1 LPQKY
6 LTLNVNGSSQIEL
19 SMQHMEN
26 DITHIASMI
35 GEPVR
40 AKILWT
46 LMDGRAYTARELA
59 IGVETTPQNLSMHL
73 SKLLHAGLL
82 AVEAQGR
89 HRYYSYSRAE
99 VADLVEAMANL
110 IPAEQVLRK
119 DTDVVPIKFCRTC
132 YDHLAGK
139 VAVSIT
145 ESLLRQKLI
154 VYRGKDLD
162 VTLKGVQWFA
172 EWGIDCGEVK
182 KQRRAFAK
190 PCLDWTE
197 RRHHL
202 AGALGAALLEKMLE
216 AHWFRRTAQSR
227 AVVVTAKG
235 RQALEA
241 QFNVRW

>member
-1 LPQKY
+1 
-6 LTLNVNGSSQIEL
+6 
-19 SMQHMEN
+19 MEN
-26 DITHIASMI
+26 GITQIASLI

-73 SKLLHAGLL
+73 SKLLRAGLL

-89 HRYYSYSRAE
+89 HRYYTFSREE
-99 VADLVEAMANL
+99 VAYAVEAMANL
-110 IPAEQVLRK
+110 IPAGQAVRK
-119 DTDVVPIKFCRTC
+119 DPEVVPIKFCRTC

-139 VAVSIT
+139 VGVSIM

-154 VYRGKDLD
+154 VYRDKEADMTAKLD
-162 VTLKGVQWFA
+162 VTPKGALWFA
-172 EWGIDCGEVK
+172 EWGIDCGEIK
-182 KQRRAFAK
+182 RQRRAFAK
-190 PCLDWTE
+190 SCLDWTE

-216 AHWFRRTAQSR
+216 AHWVRRMTETR
-227 AVVVTAKG
+227 AVVVTGKG

-241 QFNVRW
+241 KFNLEW

>member
-1 LPQKY
+1 
-6 LTLNVNGSSQIEL
+6 
-19 SMQHMEN
+19 MEN
-26 DITHIASMI
+26 SITNIASLI

-73 SKLLHAGLL
+73 SKLLRAGLL
-82 AVEAQGR
+82 SVEAQGR
-89 HRYYSYSRAE
+89 HRYYTYSRPE
-99 VADLVEAMANL
+99 VADAIEAMANL
-110 IPAEQVLRK
+110 VPAEQMIRK
-119 DTDVVPIKFCRTC
+119 DMDAVPIKFCRTC

-139 VAVSIT
+139 VGVAVT

-154 VYRGKDLD
+154 VYREKELD
-162 VTLKGVQWFA
+162 VTQKGLQWFA
-172 EWGIDCGEVK
+172 EWGIDCAEVK
-182 KQRRAFAK
+182 EQRRAFAK

-216 AHWFRRTAQSR
+216 AHWLRRTAQSR

-235 RQALEA
+235 RQALEDR
-241 QFNVRW
+241 FNIQL

>member
-1 LPQKY
+1 
-6 LTLNVNGSSQIEL
+6 
-19 SMQHMEN
+19 MEN
-26 DITHIASMI
+26 DITHIASLI

-73 SKLLHAGLL
+73 GKLLRAGLL
-82 AVEAQGR
+82 SVEAQGR
-89 HRYYSYSRAE
+89 HRYYRFSRRE
-99 VADLVEAMANL
+99 VADAIEAMANL
-110 IPAEQVLRK
+110 VPAEQAMRK
-119 DTDVVPIKFCRTC
+119 DMGAVPIDYCRTC

-139 VAVSIT
+139 VGVAIA

-154 VYRGKDLD
+154 VYRDKELD
-162 VTLKGVQWFA
+162 VTPKGVQWFA
-172 EWGIDCGEVK
+172 ELGIDCGEIRL
-182 KQRRAFAK
+182 QRRVFAK

-216 AHWFRRTAQSR
+216 THWLRRTAQSR

-241 QFNVRW
+241 YFAVQW

>member
-1 LPQKY
+1 
-6 LTLNVNGSSQIEL
+6 
-19 SMQHMEN
+19 MEN
-26 DITHIASMI
+26 SITQIATMI

-73 SKLLHAGLL
+73 GKLLRAGLL

-89 HRYYSYSRAE
+89 HRYFTFSRVE
-99 VADLVEAMANL
+99 VAYAIEAMANL
-110 IPAEQVLRK
+110 VPAEQGIRK
-119 DTDVVPIKFCRTC
+119 DMDAVPIKFCRTC

-139 VAVSIT
+139 VGVLIT
-145 ESLLRQKLI
+145 EGLLRQKLI
-154 VYRGKDLD
+154 VYRDKELD
-162 VTLKGVQWFA
+162 VTQKGMQWFA
-172 EWGIDCGEVK
+172 EWGIDCGELRR
-182 KQRRAFAK
+182 QRRAFAK

-216 AHWFRRTAQSR
+216 AHWLRRMAQSR
-227 AVVVTAKG
+227 AVVVTARG
-235 RQALEA
+235 RQALETHFSI
-241 QFNVRW
+241 QW

>member
-1 LPQKY
+1 
-6 LTLNVNGSSQIEL
+6 
-19 SMQHMEN
+19 MEN
-26 DITHIASMI
+26 SLSEIASLI

-40 AKILWT
+40 AKVLWT

-73 SKLLHAGLL
+73 SKLLRAGLL
-82 AVEAQGR
+82 SVEAQGR
-89 HRYYSYSRAE
+89 HRYYTFSRPE
-99 VADLVEAMANL
+99 VADLIEAMANL
-110 IPAEQVLRK
+110 IPAEQAVRK
-119 DTDVVPIKFCRTC
+119 DTDAVPIKFCRTC

-139 VAVSIT
+139 VGVSIA

-154 VYRGKDLD
+154 VYRDKELE
-162 VTLKGVQWFA
+162 VTQKGVQWFA
-172 EWGIDCGEVK
+172 ELGIDCAAVRQ
-182 KQRRAFAK
+182 QRRAFAK

-216 AHWFRRTAQSR
+216 AHWLRRTAQSR

-235 RQALEA
+235 RQALEVH
-241 QFNVRW
+241 FNVLS

>member
-1 LPQKY
+1 
-6 LTLNVNGSSQIEL
+6 
-19 SMQHMEN
+19 MEN
-26 DITHIASMI
+26 GITQIASLI

-82 AVEAQGR
+82 VVEAQ
-89 HRYYSYSRAE
+89 AI
-99 VADLVEAMANL
+99 EAMANL
-110 IPAEQVLRK
+110 IPAEQLLRK
-119 DTDVVPIKFCRTC
+119 DVDVVPIRFCRTC

-139 VAVSIT
+139 VAVSIM

-154 VYRGKDLD
+154 IYRDKELD
-162 VTLKGVQWFA
+162 VTQRGLQWFA
-172 EWGIDCGEVK
+172 EWGIDCGEVRQ
-182 KQRRAFAK
+182 QRRAFAK

-241 QFNVRW
+241 QFNVQW

>member
-1 LPQKY
+1 
-6 LTLNVNGSSQIEL
+6 
-19 SMQHMEN
+19 MEN
-26 DITHIASMI
+26 SITHIASLI

-73 SKLLHAGLL
+73 GKLLRAGLL
-82 AVEAQGR
+82 SVEAQGR
-89 HRYYSYSRAE
+89 HRYYTFARTE
-99 VADLVEAMANL
+99 VADAMEAMANL
-110 IPAEQVLRK
+110 VPAEQAMRK
-119 DTDVVPIKFCRTC
+119 DMGAVPINYCRTC

-139 VAVSIT
+139 VGVAIM
-145 ESLLRQKLI
+145 ESLVRQKLL
-154 VYRGKDLD
+154 VYRDKELD
-162 VTLKGVQWFA
+162 VTPKGVQWFA
-172 EWGIDCGEVK
+172 ELGIDCGEIRQ
-182 KQRRAFAK
+182 QRRAFAK

-216 AHWFRRTAQSR
+216 AHWLRRSAQSR
-227 AVVVTAKG
+227 AMVVTAKG

-241 QFNVRW
+241 YFTVQW

>member
-1 LPQKY
+1 
-6 LTLNVNGSSQIEL
+6 
-19 SMQHMEN
+19 MEN
-26 DITHIASMI
+26 SITDIASLI

-73 SKLLHAGLL
+73 SKLLRAGLL
-82 AVEAQGR
+82 SVEAQGR
-89 HRYYSYSRAE
+89 HRYYTFARVE
-99 VADLVEAMANL
+99 VADAIEAMANL
-110 IPAEQVLRK
+110 IPADQAVRR
-119 DTDVVPIKFCRTC
+119 DTGAVPIDYCRTC

-139 VAVSIT
+139 VGVAIA

-154 VYRGKDLD
+154 VYRDKDLD
-162 VTLKGVQWFA
+162 VTPKGVQWFA
-172 EWGIDCGEVK
+172 ELGIDCGEVRQ
-182 KQRRAFAK
+182 QRRVFAK

-216 AHWFRRTAQSR
+216 AHWLRRTAQSR
-227 AVVVTAKG
+227 AVVLTSKG

-241 QFNVRW
+241 HFTIQWQLWKS

>member
-1 LPQKY
+1 
-6 LTLNVNGSSQIEL
+6 
-19 SMQHMEN
+19 MEN
-26 DITHIASMI
+26 SITHIASLI

-73 SKLLHAGLL
+73 GKLLRTGLL
-82 AVEAQGR
+82 SVEAQGR
-89 HRYYSYSRAE
+89 HRYYTFARTE
-99 VADLVEAMANL
+99 VADAIEAMANL
-110 IPAEQVLRK
+110 VPAEQAMRK
-119 DTDVVPIKFCRTC
+119 DMGAVPIDYCRTC

-139 VAVSIT
+139 VGVAIMENLV
-145 ESLLRQKLI
+145 RQKLL
-154 VYRGKDLD
+154 VYRDKELD
-162 VTLKGVQWFA
+162 VTPKGVQWFA
-172 EWGIDCGEVK
+172 ELGIDCGQIRQ
-182 KQRRAFAK
+182 QRRAFAK
-190 PCLDWTE
+190 SCLDWTE

-216 AHWFRRTAQSR
+216 AHWLRRSSQSR

-241 QFNVRW
+241 YFTVQW

>member
-1 LPQKY
+1 
-6 LTLNVNGSSQIEL
+6 
-19 SMQHMEN
+19 MEN
-26 DITHIASMI
+26 SITDIASLI

-73 SKLLHAGLL
+73 SKLLRAGLL

-89 HRYYSYSRAE
+89 HRYYTFSRVE
-99 VADLVEAMANL
+99 VAYAIEAMANL
-110 IPAEQVLRK
+110 IPAEQMARK
-119 DTDVVPIKFCRTC
+119 DMDAVPIKFCRTC

-139 VAVSIT
+139 VAVSVT

-154 VYRGKDLD
+154 VYRDKELE
-162 VTLKGVQWFA
+162 VTPKGVQWFA
-172 EWGIDCGEVK
+172 EWGIDCEEVRR
-182 KQRRAFAK
+182 QRRAFAK

-216 AHWFRRTAQSR
+216 EHWLRRATQSR

-235 RQALEA
+235 RQALETH
-241 QFNVRW
+241 FNVQW

>member
-1 LPQKY
+1 
-6 LTLNVNGSSQIEL
+6 
-19 SMQHMEN
+19 MEN
-26 DITHIASMI
+26 SITHIASLI

-73 SKLLHAGLL
+73 SKLLRAGLL
-82 AVEAQGR
+82 SVEAQGR
-89 HRYYSYSRAE
+89 HRYYTFARVE
-99 VADLVEAMANL
+99 VADAIEAMANL
-110 IPAEQVLRK
+110 IPAEQAVRR
-119 DTDVVPIKFCRTC
+119 DTGAVPIDYCRTC

-139 VAVSIT
+139 VGVAIA

-154 VYRGKDLD
+154 VYRDKDLD
-162 VTLKGVQWFA
+162 VTPKGVQWFA
-172 EWGIDCGEVK
+172 ELGIDCGEVRQ
-182 KQRRAFAK
+182 QRRAFAK

-216 AHWFRRTAQSR
+216 AHWLRRTAQSR
-227 AVVVTAKG
+227 AVVLTSKG

-241 QFNVRW
+241 HFTIQW

>member
-1 LPQKY
+1 
-6 LTLNVNGSSQIEL
+6 
-19 SMQHMEN
+19 MEN
-26 DITHIASMI
+26 DITHIASLI

-73 SKLLHAGLL
+73 GKLLRAGLL
-82 AVEAQGR
+82 SVEAQGR
-89 HRYYSYSRAE
+89 HRYYRFSRRE
-99 VADLVEAMANL
+99 VADAIEAMANL
-110 IPAEQVLRK
+110 VPAEQAIRK
-119 DTDVVPIKFCRTC
+119 DMGAVPIDYCRTC

-139 VAVSIT
+139 VGVAIA

-154 VYRGKDLD
+154 VYRDKELD
-162 VTLKGVQWFA
+162 VTPKGVQWFA
-172 EWGIDCGEVK
+172 ELGIDCGEIGL
-182 KQRRAFAK
+182 QRRVFAK

-216 AHWFRRTAQSR
+216 THWLRRTAQSR

-241 QFNVRW
+241 YFAVQW

>member
-1 LPQKY
+1 
-6 LTLNVNGSSQIEL
+6 
-19 SMQHMEN
+19 MEN
-26 DITHIASMI
+26 SITHIASLI

-73 SKLLHAGLL
+73 GKLLRAGLL
-82 AVEAQGR
+82 SVEAQGR
-89 HRYYSYSRAE
+89 HRYYTFARTE
-99 VADLVEAMANL
+99 VADAIEAMANL
-110 IPAEQVLRK
+110 VPAEQAMRK
-119 DTDVVPIKFCRTC
+119 DMGAVPIDYCRTC

-139 VAVSIT
+139 VGVAIT
-145 ESLLRQKLI
+145 ESLVRQKLL
-154 VYRGKDLD
+154 VYRDKELD
-162 VTLKGVQWFA
+162 VTPKGVQWFA
-172 EWGIDCGEVK
+172 ELGIDCGEIRQ
-182 KQRRAFAK
+182 QRRAFAK

-216 AHWFRRTAQSR
+216 AHWLRRSAQSR

-241 QFNVRW
+241 YFTVQW

>member
-1 LPQKY
+1 
-6 LTLNVNGSSQIEL
+6 
-19 SMQHMEN
+19 MEN
-26 DITHIASMI
+26 GITHIASLI

-73 SKLLHAGLL
+73 SKLLRAGLL
-82 AVEAQGR
+82 SVEAQGR
-89 HRYYSYSRAE
+89 HRYYTFARAE
-99 VADLVEAMANL
+99 VADAIEAMANL
-110 IPAEQVLRK
+110 VPAEEVVRK
-119 DTDVVPIKFCRTC
+119 DMDAVPINYCRTC

-139 VAVSIT
+139 VGVAIM

-154 VYRGKDLD
+154 VSRDKEME
-162 VTLKGVQWFA
+162 VTSRGVQWFA
-172 EWGIDCGEVK
+172 ELGIDCEAVRQ
-182 KQRRAFAK
+182 QRRAFAK

-216 AHWFRRTAQSR
+216 AHWLRRTVLSR
-227 AVVVTAKG
+227 AVLLTASG
-235 RQALEA
+235 RKALEA
-241 QFNVRW
+241 HFTIHW

>member
-1 LPQKY
+1 
-6 LTLNVNGSSQIEL
+6 
-19 SMQHMEN
+19 MEN
-26 DITHIASMI
+26 SITDIASLI

-73 SKLLHAGLL
+73 SKLLRAGLL
-82 AVEAQGR
+82 SVEAQGR
-89 HRYYSYSRAE
+89 HRYYTFARVE
-99 VADLVEAMANL
+99 VADAIEAMANL
-110 IPAEQVLRK
+110 IPADQAVRR
-119 DTDVVPIKFCRTC
+119 DTGAVPIDYCRTC

-139 VAVSIT
+139 VGVAIA

-154 VYRGKDLD
+154 VYRDKDLD
-162 VTLKGVQWFA
+162 VTPKGVQWFA
-172 EWGIDCGEVK
+172 ELGIDCGEVRQ
-182 KQRRAFAK
+182 QRRVFAK

-216 AHWFRRTAQSR
+216 AHWLRRTAQSR

-241 QFNVRW
+241 YFAVQW

>member
-1 LPQKY
+1 
-6 LTLNVNGSSQIEL
+6 
-19 SMQHMEN
+19 MEN
-26 DITHIASMI
+26 SITEIASLI

-40 AKILWT
+40 ANILWT

-73 SKLLHAGLL
+73 SKLLRAGLL
-82 AVEAQGR
+82 SVEAQGR
-89 HRYYSYSRAE
+89 YRYYTFSRPE
-99 VADLVEAMANL
+99 VADLIEAMANL
-110 IPAEQVLRK
+110 IPAEQVVRK
-119 DTDVVPIKFCRTC
+119 DMDAVPIKFCRTC

-139 VAVSIT
+139 VGVSIA

-154 VYRGKDLD
+154 VYRDKELE
-162 VTLKGVQWFA
+162 VTQKGMQWFA
-172 EWGIDCGEVK
+172 ELGIDCAEVRQ
-182 KQRRAFAK
+182 QRRAFAK

-216 AHWFRRTAQSR
+216 AHWLRRTAQSR
-227 AVVVTAKG
+227 AVVVTARG

-241 QFNVRW
+241 HLNVEW

>member
-1 LPQKY
+1 
-6 LTLNVNGSSQIEL
+6 
-19 SMQHMEN
+19 MEN
-26 DITHIASMI
+26 SITHIASLI

-73 SKLLHAGLL
+73 GKLLRAGLL
-82 AVEAQGR
+82 SVEAQGR
-89 HRYYSYSRAE
+89 HRYYTFARTE
-99 VADLVEAMANL
+99 VADAMEAMANL
-110 IPAEQVLRK
+110 VPAEQAMRK
-119 DTDVVPIKFCRTC
+119 DMGAVPINYCRTC

-139 VAVSIT
+139 VGVAIM
-145 ESLLRQKLI
+145 ESLVRQKLL
-154 VYRGKDLD
+154 VFRDKELD

-172 EWGIDCGEVK
+172 ELGIDCGEIRQ
-182 KQRRAFAK
+182 QRRAFAK

-216 AHWFRRTAQSR
+216 AHWLRRSAQSR

-241 QFNVRW
+241 YFTVQW